1 MALMKIYTNNPTEG
15 GTDGTAV
22 SENGALTAPITAN
35 VIASET
41 EAVSEV
47 VTCAMRCDEGY
58 QTNGAFQLKTVN
70 TSDKTDYTGENVK
83 ISLDNSNFYNSLM
96 VTAPV
101 GEKNVLFYVK
111 LTAAI
116 GENPVNDTSVQ
127 IYHNA
132 TIGATT

>member
-1 MALMKIYTNNPTEG
+1 MALLKIYTNNPTAG

-22 SENGALTAPITAN
+22 SENGALTSPITAN
-35 VIASET
+35 VVSSET
-41 EAVSEV
+41 KEVSEV
-47 VTCAMRCDEGY
+47 VTCAMRCDAGY
-58 QTNGAFQLKTVN
+58 QTNNSFQLKTVH

-83 ISLDNSNFYNSLM
+83 LSLDNTNFSNAIT
-96 VTAPV
+96 VTEPV

-111 LTAAI
+111 MTAGI

-132 TIGATT
+132 MIGATT